1 MAETP
6 WGDLPINDAHVHFF
20 SRNFYDGLARQKKV
34 TDAGALGPLLGWEI
48 PTADPVELANRWAA
62 ELSAQGVGRAC
73 LMASVHGDEGSVAG
87 AVHAYPDRFYGFFM
101 LDPLQPNAA
110 ECLAVAARDPGLH
123 CVCFFPAMHTYSIAD
138 PRLVPIFELISDHRL
153 AAFVHCGALSVG
165 VRKKLA
171 LPSQFDMRLSDPL
184 NLHPVALH
192 FPQIRF
198 IVPHFGAGLL
208 REALMLADLCP
219 NVYLDTSSTN
229 RWMLYEGLDLRT
241 IFRRAID
248 LLGPE
253 RLLFGTD
260 SSFFP
265 RGWHRVVFE
274 QQTKALY
281 ELGLDA
287 GPATQILKSNLER
300 VLEPRAAFLDRKA
313 GAGE

>member
-6 WGDLPINDAHVHFF
+6 WGDLPINDAHVHLF
-20 SRNFYDGLARQKKV
+20 SRNFYDGLARQKKAA
-34 TDAGALGPLLGWEI
+34 DADAIGSLLGWEI
-48 PTADPVELANRWAA
+48 PAADPVELANRWAA
-62 ELSAQGVGRAC
+62 ELTAQGVGRAC
-73 LMASVHGDEGSVAG
+73 LLASVHGDESSVAA
-87 AVHAYPDRFYGFFM
+87 AVNAYPDRFYGFFM
-101 LDPLQPNAA
+101 LDPLQSNAG
-110 ECLAVAARDPGLH
+110 ERLAAAARDPGLH

-138 PRLVPIFELISDHRL
+138 PRLVPLFELISDHRL

-229 RWMLYEGLDLRT
+229 RWMLYEGPGFEDDLPPCYRSAGNRT
-241 IFRRAID
+241 PAV
-248 LLGPE
+248 
-253 RLLFGTD
+253 
-260 SSFFP
+260 
-265 RGWHRVVFE
+265 WHRFE
-274 QQTKALY
+274 L
-281 ELGLDA
+281 L
-287 GPATQILKSNLER
+287 PPRLESGSFR
-300 VLEPRAAFLDRKA
+300 TTDEGSVRAWS
-313 GAGE
+313 

>member
-6 WGDLPINDAHVHFF
+6 WGDLLINDAHVHFF
-20 SRNFYDGLARQKKV
+20 SRNFYHGLARQKKLA
-34 TDAGALGPLLGWEI
+34 DAEGLAPLLGWEI
-48 PTADPVELANRWAA
+48 PPADPVVLANRWAA
-62 ELSAQGVGRAC
+62 ELTVQGVGRAC
-73 LMASVHGDEGSVAG
+73 LIGSAHGDESSIAA
-87 AVHAYPDRFYGFFM
+87 AVRAQPDRFYGFFM
-101 LDPLQPNAA
+101 LDPLQADA
-110 ECLAVAARDPGLH
+110 GERLASAARDPGLH

-138 PRLVPIFELISDHRL
+138 PRLVPFFELISDCRL

-184 NLHPVALH
+184 NLHPVGLH
-192 FPQIRF
+192 FPQVRF
-198 IVPHFGAGLL
+198 IVPHFGAGML
-208 REALMLADLCP
+208 RETLMLADLCP

-229 RWMLYEGLDLRT
+229 HWMLYEGLDLRT
-241 IFRRAID
+241 TFRRTID

-265 RGWHRVVFE
+265 RGWHRAVFD

-287 GPATQILKSNLER
+287 RQATQILRSNLEQL
-300 VLEPRAAFLDRKA
+300 LEPRVAFLERRK
-313 GAGE
+313 

>member
-6 WGDLPINDAHVHFF
+6 WGDLPINDAHMHLF
-20 SRNFYDGLARQKKV
+20 SRNFYEGLARQKKAA
-34 TDAGALGPLLGWEI
+34 DADALGPLLGWEI
-48 PTADPVELANRWAA
+48 PAADPVELANRWAA
-62 ELSAQGVGRAC
+62 ELSAQGVARAC
-73 LMASVHGDEGSVAG
+73 LMASVHADESSVAA

-101 LDPLQPNAA
+101 LDPLQPNAG
-110 ECLAVAARDPGLH
+110 ERLAAAVRDPGLH

-138 PRLVPIFELISDHRL
+138 PRLVPLFELISDHRL

-171 LPSQFDMRLSDPL
+171 LPSQFDMRFSGPL

-241 IFRRAID
+241 TFRRAID

-265 RGWHRVVFE
+265 RGWHRAVFE

-300 VLEPRAAFLDRKA
+300 VLEPRAAFLRTEQK
-313 GAGE
+313 

>member
-6 WGDLPINDAHVHFF
+6 WGDLLVNDAHVHFF
-20 SRNFYDGLARQKKV
+20 SRTFYDVLARQKKSG
-34 TDAGALGPLLGWEI
+34 DAESLAPLLGWEI
-48 PTADPVELANRWAA
+48 PSAESAILADRWAA
-62 ELSAQGVGRAC
+62 ELESYGVGRAC
-73 LMASVHGDEGSVAG
+73 LIASTHGDEESVAA
-87 AVHAYPDRFYGFFM
+87 AVSAHPQRFYGFFM
-101 LDPLQPNAA
+101 LDPLQPDALKRVTA
-110 ECLAVAARDPGLH
+110 AARSPHLH

-138 PRLVPIFELISDHRL
+138 PRLVPIFEVMSDNHL

-171 LPSQFDMRLSDPL
+171 LPSQFDMRFSDPL

-192 FPQIRF
+192 FPRIRF
-198 IVPHFGAGLL
+198 IVPHFGAGLF

-219 NVYLDTSSTN
+219 NIYLDTSSTN
-229 RWMLYEGLDLRT
+229 HWMSYEGLDLRGV
-241 IFRRAID
+241 FRRAID

-265 RGWHRVVFE
+265 RAWNRAVFD

-287 GPATQILKSNLER
+287 TQAALILKTNLEQLFASR
-300 VLEPRAAFLDRKA
+300 T
-313 GAGE
+313 